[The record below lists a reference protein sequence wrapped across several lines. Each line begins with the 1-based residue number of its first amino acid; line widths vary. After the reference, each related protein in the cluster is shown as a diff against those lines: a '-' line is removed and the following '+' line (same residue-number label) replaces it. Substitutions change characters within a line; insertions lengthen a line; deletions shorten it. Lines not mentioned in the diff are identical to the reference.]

1 MENKRSGSCK
11 GKIRE
16 CVWKCKEIQVKRELI
31 NEEKFAPVE
40 KSCQSSSSDQGHMQ
54 SKGEKNVKKKWNKS
68 KQGQRD
74 KKKKKICKKNIRLTQ
89 LLYIALL
96 PKQQKILKER
106 GTDLQESL
114 LGNKSF
120 QQEPFFFLCVY
131 DKKKNLKENLLKNK
145 K

>member
-1 MENKRSGSCK
+1 MLKKSGIKVNRDREIKR
-11 GKIRE
+11 
-16 CVWKCKEIQVKRELI
+16 
-31 NEEKFAPVE
+31 
-40 KSCQSSSSDQGHMQ
+40 
-54 SKGEKNVKKKWNKS
+54 KKKYA
-68 KQGQRD
+68 
-74 KKKKKICKKNIRLTQ
+74 KKNIRLTQ

-120 QQEPFFFLCVY
+120 QQEPFFCVCMI
-131 DKKKNLKENLLKNK
+131 KKNSKENLLKNK